1 MMDSRYAPRANS
13 NWESMMS
20 NPTGKVEE
28 FATGAKERCLDIV
41 AAMVGDTHVVRLA
54 LGCVET
60 SASA

>member
-1 MMDSRYAPRANS
+1 
-13 NWESMMS
+13 MS

-28 FATGAKERCLDIV
+28 FATEAKERVLDIV
-41 AAMVGDTHVVRLA
+41 AAMVCDTHVVRLA